1 MPKHWIQM
9 RDQFPVTRTLQK
21 SLQNLKQEVSRY
33 QLAMFHLCANTFLF
47 FLGFVTL
54 VSGVHAHTYDDE
66 QNLRHSILAN
76 YTPAIR
82 PVIQQSQP
90 TTVMVEFRL
99 IEILSFDDRAGVL
112 KTICIL
118 TLQWMDEKIRWNAS
132 IYDIGMIFLPPTSV
146 WMPRLFL
153 NDAATQHMNIETG
166 DNEDSQVRFY
176 SNGMAIYSYTGLST
190 TRCDASI
197 MYFPFDKHTCEL
209 NFLSHEKTDRVIFLT
224 SDLPF
229 ILPEYTNKE
238 WEVQSVKK
246 SHSKI
251 SVSTG
256 VDLSNIKITIQF
268 KRKPGFV
275 ILNIF
280 VPIPCFGIINIL
292 VFLLPESSGER
303 ISFSIT
309 ILLTLVFFLN
319 LIAECLP
326 PISDPV
332 SIFNI
337 VIMTQVQNS
346 LLIMIAT
353 IFSLVAY
360 ENAQKE
366 KEVPYILGCII
377 STVGKFVKRKNKV
390 ETTPACHL
398 AEDVLP
404 FPDKNTDEPIEKV
417 DLQIDQPS
425 WDTVSDLCNR
435 FCLRLFLFL
444 FSIEWLVYIILMVS
458 YSCFTP
464 LI

>member
-1 MPKHWIQM
+1 MQM
-9 RDQFPVTRTLQK
+9 CDQFPVTRTLQN
-21 SLQNLKQEVSRY
+21 SLQNLKQEIYRY
-33 QLAMFHLCANTFLF
+33 QLTMFPLCANTFLLYLCF
-47 FLGFVTL
+47 MTWA
-54 VSGVHAHTYDDE
+54 SGVYAHTYDDE

-76 YTPAIR
+76 YTPGIR

-99 IEILSFDDRAGVL
+99 MEILSFDDRAGVL
-112 KTICIL
+112 KTMCIL

-132 IYDIGMIFLPPTSV
+132 MYDIWLLFLTPTSV

-153 NDAATQHMNIETG
+153 NDAATQNMHIETG
-166 DNEDSQVRFY
+166 DNDDSQVRLSF
-176 SNGMAIYSYTGLST
+176 NGMAIYSYAGLST

-197 MYFPFDKHTCEL
+197 MYFPFDQHTCEL
-209 NFLSHEKTDRVIFLT
+209 NFLSYEHTDRVIFLT

-229 ILPEYTNKE
+229 NLPEYTNKE

-246 SHSKI
+246 SHSI
-251 SVSTG
+251 LSLSNG
-256 VDLSNIKITIQF
+256 VNHSNIKITIQF

-319 LIAECLP
+319 LVADCLP

-346 LLIMIAT
+346 LLIVIAT

-366 KEVPYILGCII
+366 KEVPYVLSCII
-377 STVGKFVKRKNKV
+377 SMVGKSVKRKNKV
-390 ETTPACHL
+390 ETTPACHPE
-398 AEDVLP
+398 EDILP
-404 FPDKNTDEPIEKV
+404 FPDKNTDEPVEKD
-417 DLQIDQPS
+417 DLKIDQPT

-435 FCLRLFLFL
+435 FCLRSFLFL

-458 YSCFTP
+458 YCYFTP